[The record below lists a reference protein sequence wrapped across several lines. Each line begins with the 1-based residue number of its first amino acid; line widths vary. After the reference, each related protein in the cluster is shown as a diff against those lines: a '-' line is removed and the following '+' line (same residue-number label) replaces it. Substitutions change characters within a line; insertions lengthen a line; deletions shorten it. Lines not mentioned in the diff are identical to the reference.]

1 MQPDTGNG
9 NAVVTLLDEDPA
21 PAETPQVGQS
31 GTNKEEAGSADENGL
46 EANAPA
52 SSAKPAGEAGGADEN
67 GLETNAPASD
77 AQSAAEAATLA
88 DAGASADNNYT
99 YTFIGIP
106 EKDSKNLT
114 AEDGENYFGYDIC
127 FTLADGSVKK
137 FSVTSTD
144 ELNELVK
151 FTDCIKYKEDYRILN
166 THGKDVSTAILKVL
180 YYGFPNNAKL
190 PGENVSLQEKVSAL
204 WADKPD
210 ETLYGDGNFYDDE
223 AREATYYAI
232 QHILGQ
238 GRFVDTKH
246 TEQYQ
251 TYLLSLAGFGD
262 EEVIEA
268 ARDKEW
274 KNYKLDKIVDLQE
287 TELPKG
293 VKADLFVFT
302 NGEKSKY
309 DGSVKSVIA
318 AKFTESSDNN
328 GGGTTGGGTT
338 DGGTTGGGNGGGT
351 TGGGNG
357 GGTTD
362 GGNGGGT
369 TDGGNGAQKDKGGSN
384 TGGETIRGPKTGTPL
399 SIPTMLGVIAVS
411 VAGLVGVKFTDKQ
424 KKH

>member
-1 MQPDTGNG
+1 M
-9 NAVVTLLDEDPA
+9 
-21 PAETPQVGQS
+21 
-31 GTNKEEAGSADENGL
+31 
-46 EANAPA
+46 
-52 SSAKPAGEAGGADEN
+52 
-67 GLETNAPASD
+67 
-77 AQSAAEAATLA
+77 
-88 DAGASADNNYT
+88 
-99 YTFIGIP
+99 
-106 EKDSKNLT
+106 T
-114 AEDGENYFGYDIC
+114 AEDGENYFGYNIC
-127 FTLADGSVKK
+127 FYLADGSVKK

-166 THGKDVSTAILKVL
+166 THGKDVSTAILKIL

-204 WADKPD
+204 WADQPD
-210 ETLYGDGNFYDDE
+210 KTLYGDGKFYDDE
-223 AREATYYAI
+223 AREATYWAI
-232 QHILGQ
+232 EHVLGL

-302 NGEKSKY
+302 NGEKGK

-328 GGGTTGGGTT
+328 
-338 DGGTTGGGNGGGT
+338 
-351 TGGGNG
+351 

-399 SIPTMLGVIAVS
+399 SIPTMLGVIAAS